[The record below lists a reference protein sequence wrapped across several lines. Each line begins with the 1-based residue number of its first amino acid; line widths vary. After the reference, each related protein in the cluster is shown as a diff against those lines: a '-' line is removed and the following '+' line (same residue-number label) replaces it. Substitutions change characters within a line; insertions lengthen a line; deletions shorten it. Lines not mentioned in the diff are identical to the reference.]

1 MNGSGLGVGPLWRK
15 MVTAVCCDWHVPH
28 RLLSEI
34 FAPAGL
40 RLEGADREL
49 QVLTLNMHGTETDGK
64 QQERGELRK
73 MSSQVDQSGTRT
85 RSERSDG
92 PLRGHLLSSPL
103 CVCRRSILSHSKT
116 RGHSFPVFLCCCF
129 PLRCP

>member
-73 MSSQVDQSGTRT
+73 NELPGG
-85 RSERSDG
+85 SERDQDQVRAI
-92 PLRGHLLSSPL
+92 RGTSE
-103 CVCRRSILSHSKT
+103 
-116 RGHSFPVFLCCCF
+116 GSFT
-129 PLRCP
+129 